1 MIFDAVCASWGH
13 AAVPDDGRSRDTL
26 LLPVEGKGQSPR
38 MAVASNGALTSGPD
52 CILAVGVDGVF
63 LPFPFIL
70 SLFFLSVL
78 LLLLTVAVTMLVLT
92 VAVTYS

>member
-1 MIFDAVCASWGH
+1 MFLDAVCASGDH

-26 LLPVEGKGQSPR
+26 LRSVEGRGQSPQ
-38 MAVASNGALTSGPD
+38 MAVASDGALTSGRD
-52 CILAVGVDGVF
+52 CILAVGGDGVF

-70 SLFFLSVL
+70 SLFFLSIL

-92 VAVTYS
+92 VTVTYS

>member
-1 MIFDAVCASWGH
+1 M
-13 AAVPDDGRSRDTL
+13 P
-26 LLPVEGKGQSPR
+26 
-38 MAVASNGALTSGPD
+38 VASDGALPSGMG
-52 CILAVGVDGVF
+52 CILVVRGDGVF